1 MLSLHE
7 VHDLPN
13 MATGV
18 DTPKTSDLD
27 SGEGAS
33 QLLDGNVS
41 LQPFST
47 EMTAELQI
55 YLDGKFVPKSEAKI
69 SVFDHGLLYGDG
81 VFEGIRV
88 YSGCVFR
95 LDAHLERLE
104 YSAKAL
110 LLNLP
115 WTREQISDAVCET
128 CRRNGIRDGYIRLLI
143 TRGVG
148 SLGLSPKSCS
158 SPSLI
163 IIADKIQLY
172 PEVYY
177 QQGLKIITVPT
188 RRSSPAML
196 PPMVKSLNY
205 VNNILA
211 KIEAQHS
218 GYEEA
223 IMLDDAGYVAEC
235 TGDNVFVIHKG
246 KLFTPPPSAGALKG
260 ITRAAAMDIAQELG
274 IEVVEQNLTRYD
286 VWIADELFLT
296 GTAAEVIPVVE
307 VDGRKIGDGTPGP
320 ITGRILEVFRKH
332 VTEDGTQ
339 L

>member
-1 MLSLHE
+1 
-7 VHDLPN
+7 
-13 MATGV
+13 
-18 DTPKTSDLD
+18 
-27 SGEGAS
+27 
-33 QLLDGNVS
+33 
-41 LQPFST
+41 
-47 EMTAELQI
+47 MTAELKI

-81 VFEGIRV
+81 IFEGIRV

-95 LDAHLERLE
+95 LDEHLERLE

-110 LLNLP
+110 VLDLP
-115 WTREQISDAVCET
+115 WSRKEISEAVCET
-128 CRRNGIRDGYIRLLI
+128 CRVNGINDGYIRLI
-143 TRGVG
+143 VTRGVG

-158 SPSLI
+158 NPSLI

-172 PEVYY
+172 PKAFYEE
-177 QQGLKIITVPT
+177 GLKIITVPT

-196 PPMVKSLNY
+196 PPMIKSLNY

-211 KIEAQHS
+211 KIEAQHN

-235 TGDNVFVIHKG
+235 TGDNIFVIHKG
-246 KLFTPPPSAGALKG
+246 KIFTPPTSTGALKG
-260 ITRAAAMDIAQELG
+260 ITRAAAIEIAEQLG
-274 IEVVEQNLTRYD
+274 YTVVEQNLTRYD

-307 VDGRKIGDGTPGP
+307 VDSRKIGDGKPGP
-320 ITGRILEVFRKH
+320 ITGKVLDVFRKA
-332 VTEDGTQ
+332 VTEDGTM